1 MPSNLRHRMMRVPEK
16 KLAGLATVWVVS
28 FFCVL
33 PSASA
38 QSKTTHYR
46 NHGSTRYS
54 TPYKSASRIHSG
66 ERKTHSTSSV
76 VPEVLGK
83 PSGGAAVSPNKE
95 LDQLER
101 ANVVRPASMKSAASP
116 APAKSALAQEKHS
129 APINFTH
136 KELPHSPQSGAAKNH

>member
-1 MPSNLRHRMMRVPEK
+1 MPSNLRHRMMKAPDQ
-16 KLAGLATVWVVS
+16 KLAGLATVCVVS

-46 NHGSTRYS
+46 GHSSTHYS
-54 TPYKSASRIHSG
+54 TPYKSASRVHSG
-66 ERKTHSTSSV
+66 DQKTHSPSSV
-76 VPEVLGK
+76 APKVLGK
-83 PSGGAAVSPNKE
+83 PSGRAAVSPNEE

-101 ANVVRPASMKSAASP
+101 ASVAKPTIMRSAASP
-116 APAKSALAQEKHS
+116 AAAKSTLEPEKHS

-136 KELPHSPQSGAAKNH
+136 KELPHSPHSGPAKNR